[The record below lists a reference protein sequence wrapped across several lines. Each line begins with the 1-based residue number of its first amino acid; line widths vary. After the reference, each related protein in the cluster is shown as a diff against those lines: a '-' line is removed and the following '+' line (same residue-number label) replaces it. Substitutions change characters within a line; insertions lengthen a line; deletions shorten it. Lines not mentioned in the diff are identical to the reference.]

1 MLITNALQYFA
12 ALLVISLGVFW
23 AYKKFPNKVFKWV
36 PSVLVIFFIV
46 VLCNTF
52 GVWSFKEAA
61 ISGARSNYLKYVIP
75 FMIFLISVQADLK
88 KLAKVGP
95 KMLSVMFL
103 TSVSIVIGMVVA
115 YFVWAQ
121 PLGLTN
127 APQSFGAWTG
137 AYVGGVENLY
147 AVADANHLSAD
158 EQANV
163 LLLINISFR
172 PWMTL
177 LMVMVPLA
185 AKFNQWTKADTSA
198 IDHLAAGIDEIAGE
212 KVTRSMNNLDLFTI
226 FGIGLAVVAVGF
238 TVGDMLFALIPG
250 VPAEVWRYVIV
261 TVAGVLL
268 GTYTN
273 IAKTPG
279 LEVIG
284 SFLAA
289 YTLSVSCSNTDL
301 KTFLNAGTYL
311 LAALTVLGIHTVF
324 MFLMA
329 KLMKLDLFTLGIA
342 SIANIGGVSS
352 TPVVAACY
360 GTSYQTVGVLMAAM
374 GSMYGTFFGLAV
386 TAILSTIG

>member
-12 ALLVISLGVFW
+12 ALLVISAGVFW
-23 AYKKFPNKVFKWV
+23 AYKKFPNKFFKWV

-52 GVWSFKEAA
+52 GVWSFKNAA

-103 TSVSIVIGMVVA
+103 TSVSIVVGMIVA

-177 LMVMVPLA
+177 LMVMVPFA

-198 IDHLAAGIDEIAGE
+198 IDRLAAGIDEISGE
-212 KVTRSMNNLDLFTI
+212 KVTRAMNNLDLFTI

-238 TVGDMLFALIPG
+238 TVGDLLFALIPG

-261 TVAGVLL
+261 TVVGVLL

-284 SFLAA
+284 GFLAA

-311 LAALTVLGIHTVF
+311 LAALTVLGIHTIF

-374 GSMYGTFFGLAV
+374 GSMYGTFFGLGV
-386 TAILSTIG
+386 TAILSMIG

>member
-12 ALLVISLGVFW
+12 ALLVISAGVFW

-52 GVWSFKEAA
+52 GVWSFSNDAIKAA
-61 ISGARSNYLKYVIP
+61 RNDYLKYVIP
-75 FMIFLISVQADLK
+75 FMIFCISLQADLK

-95 KMLSVMFL
+95 KMLSVMAL

-115 YFVWAQ
+115 FVVWAQ

-127 APQSFGAWTG
+127 AAQSFGAWTG

-147 AVADANHLSAD
+147 AVADAVHLTDA

-177 LMVMVPLA
+177 LMVMVPFA
-185 AKFNQWTKADTSA
+185 VKFNKWTKADTSA
-198 IDHLAAGIDEIAGE
+198 IDRLAAGIDEVAGE
-212 KVTRSMNNLDLFTI
+212 KVDRPINSLDLFTI
-226 FGIGLAVVAVGF
+226 FGVGLAVVAVGF
-238 TVGDMLFALIPG
+238 TAGDALFALIPG

-261 TVAGVLL
+261 TVTGVLL

-273 IAKTPG
+273 MGKIPG
-279 LEVIG
+279 LELIG
-284 SFLAA
+284 GFLAA

-329 KLMKLDLFTLGIA
+329 KLLKLDLFTLGIA

-360 GTSYQTVGVLMAAM
+360 GQSYQTVGVLMAAM
-374 GSMYGTFFGLAV
+374 GSMYGTFFGLGV
-386 TAILSTIG
+386 TAILGMLA